1 MKGDRAAMRT
11 LKRRRKKKLRL
22 WQVLDRDCH
31 VPGPVQQSMHRMNVT
46 SSGCMSPEYL
56 GVRRLAAGQEVV
68 LLVRLFFT
76 LPQRS
81 KYLGKMSRGKWFEL
95 GGRLSPTCSGEGCV
109 QVKAAV
115 WSWW

>member
-1 MKGDRAAMRT
+1 MRT
-11 LKRRRKKKLRL
+11 LKWRRKKLRL

-68 LLVRLFFT
+68 FLVRLFFYAAST
-76 LPQRS
+76 VEIFGENVKRKVVRVGRPFEPNL
-81 KYLGKMSRGKWFEL
+81 LG
-95 GGRLSPTCSGEGCV
+95 
-109 QVKAAV
+109 
-115 WSWW
+115 